1 MVAQVNRADRVK
13 HKAAFLE
20 YAFHFSDEKA
30 TATNESSSR
39 WRIDIGERVEQ
50 SFSDST
56 NGRL

>member
-1 MVAQVNRADRVK
+1 VK

-39 WRIDIGERVEQ
+39 WRIDIGERIEQ